1 MHLFISSIC
10 QYVIEGW
17 IRKKTMKKGSGNI
30 ARLSG
35 IEIGGLKTS
44 ERNVYT
50 QSAVLSSSI
59 YDRMFLA
66 CT

>member
-1 MHLFISSIC
+1 
-10 QYVIEGW
+10 
-17 IRKKTMKKGSGNI
+17 MKKGSGNI
-30 ARLSG
+30 ARFNG

-59 YDRMFLA
+59 YDCMFLA

>member
-1 MHLFISSIC
+1 
-10 QYVIEGW
+10 
-17 IRKKTMKKGSGNI
+17 MKKGSGNI
-30 ARLSG
+30 ARLNG
-35 IEIGGLKTS
+35 IEKGGLKTS
-44 ERNVYT
+44 EWNVYT